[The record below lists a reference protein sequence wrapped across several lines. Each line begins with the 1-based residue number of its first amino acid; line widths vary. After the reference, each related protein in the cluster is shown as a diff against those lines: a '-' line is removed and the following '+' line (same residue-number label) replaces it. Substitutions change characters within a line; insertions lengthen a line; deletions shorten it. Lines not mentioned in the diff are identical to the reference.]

1 MNARPTAAA
10 AVGLA
15 ALALAAIASCIRQE
29 APEAAPAPAASAPE
43 SPEPQVR
50 IGLQVGA
57 TSVSIGGAAAL
68 TVTQPDGTPVT
79 RIAPGEAWRVVIAGQ
94 ALQLISPSGRSTAP
108 AEAVTIIPED
118 QNDAVRAGR
127 RDYRGTLDILRDRTG
142 LSVINRVGLE
152 AYLGGVVGGEM
163 GRRDSSE
170 MEALLAQAV
179 VSRTYA
185 LRNMGRW
192 RAEGFDF
199 QATVS
204 DQVYG
209 GVQGENPLA
218 LEAVRETRGQVITAG
233 GAPIDAFFFS
243 TCGGHTADGT
253 EAFRGAERSYLHS
266 IADVDGSGVA
276 YCSISPRYHWRD
288 EWSGEALR
296 SILTRTL
303 HETGL
308 VSGEVG
314 RIRNVAADGRTA
326 SGRVA
331 RLAVT
336 TTAGTVSV
344 DGPRI
349 RRVLQTTNGEILRS
363 NVFELTVSSQGG
375 TVSRLVADG
384 RGAGHGV
391 GMCQWGAVGRARAG
405 QRYPQIL
412 AAYFQGTQLQRYY

>member
-1 MNARPTAAA
+1 LTARLTPAAVVAVA

-15 ALALAAIASCIRQE
+15 VLASCIRQE
-29 APEAAPAPAASAPE
+29 APESAPLPAAAVPQA
-43 SPEPQVR
+43 PEPQVR

-57 TSVSIGGAAAL
+57 TSVTIGGAAAL
-68 TVTQPDGTPVT
+68 TVTQPDGTPVA

-94 ALQLISPSGRSTAP
+94 ALQLISPTGRSTAP
-108 AEAVTIIPED
+108 AEAVSLVPED

-142 LSVINRVGLE
+142 LSVINRIGLE

-163 GRRDSSE
+163 GRRDTSE
-170 MEALLAQAV
+170 MEALRAQAV

-199 QATVS
+199 QATVA

-218 LEAVRETRGQVITAG
+218 MQAVRETRGQVITAG

-253 EAFRGAERSYLHS
+253 EAFRGAERPYLRS
-266 IADVDGSGVA
+266 IADVDASGVA

-288 EWSGEALR
+288 EWSGDALR
-296 SILTRTL
+296 SVLNRTL

-308 VSGEVG
+308 VSGELG

-331 RLAVT
+331 RLAIST
-336 TTAGTVSV
+336 STGTISV

-349 RRVLQTTNGEILRS
+349 RRVLATTNGEILRS
-363 NVFELTVSSQGG
+363 NVFELTVSTQGG
-375 TVSRLVADG
+375 SVSRLVADG
-384 RGAGHGV
+384 MGAGHGV

-405 QRYPQIL
+405 QRYAEIL

>member
-1 MNARPTAAA
+1 MSARLTAAA
-10 AVGLA
+10 AAGFAALGLA
-15 ALALAAIASCIRQE
+15 VLASCIHQE
-29 APEAAPAPAASAPE
+29 APESAPVPAAAAPQG
-43 SPEPQVR
+43 PEPQVR

-57 TSVSIGGAAAL
+57 ASVMIGGAAAL

-79 RIAPGEAWRVVIAGQ
+79 RIASGEAWRVVIAGQ
-94 ALQLISPSGRSTAP
+94 ALQLVSPSGRSTAP
-108 AEAVTIIPED
+108 TEAVSVIPED
-118 QNDAVRAGR
+118 QNDAVRIGR
-127 RDYRGTLDILRDRTG
+127 RDYRGTLDLFRDRTG

-170 MEALLAQAV
+170 MEALRAQAV

-192 RAEGFDF
+192 RADGFDF
-199 QATVS
+199 QSTVA

-218 LEAVRETRGQVITAG
+218 MQAVRDTRGLVITAA

-253 EAFRGAERSYLHS
+253 EAFRGAERSYLRS
-266 IADVDGSGVA
+266 IADVDAAGVA

-296 SILTRTL
+296 SVLSRTL
-303 HETGL
+303 RETGL
-308 VSGEVG
+308 ASGDVG
-314 RIRNVAADGRTA
+314 RIRDVVAEGRTA

-331 RLAVT
+331 RLAIAT
-336 TTAGTVSV
+336 SSGTLSV

-349 RRVLQTTNGEILRS
+349 RRVLQTTDGEILRS
-363 NVFELTVSSQGG
+363 TVFELAVSKDGG
-375 TVSRLVADG
+375 SVSRLVVNG
-384 RGAGHGV
+384 MGAGHGV

-405 QRYPQIL
+405 QRYPDIL

>member
-1 MNARPTAAA
+1 MRARLTPAAA
-10 AVGLA
+10 AGIA
-15 ALALAAIASCIRQE
+15 ALALAALASCIHQE
-29 APEAAPAPAASAPE
+29 APEAAPVATPAAPQG
-43 SPEPQVR
+43 PEPQVR

-57 TSVSIGGAAAL
+57 TSVTIGGAAAL
-68 TVTQPDGTPVT
+68 TVTQPDGTPVV

-94 ALQLISPSGRSTAP
+94 ALQLVSPSGRSTAP
-108 AEAVTIIPED
+108 TEAVSIVPED
-118 QNDAVRAGR
+118 QNDAVRTGR

-170 MEALLAQAV
+170 MEALRAQAV

-199 QATVS
+199 QATVA

-218 LEAVRETRGQVITAG
+218 MQAVRETRGQVITAG

-253 EAFRGAERSYLHS
+253 EAFRGAERPYLRS
-266 IADVDGSGVA
+266 IADVDASGVA
-276 YCSISPRYHWRD
+276 YCSISPRFHWRD
-288 EWSGEALR
+288 EWSGDALR
-296 SILTRTL
+296 SVLNRTL
-303 HETGL
+303 RQTGL
-308 VSGEVG
+308 ASADVG
-314 RIRNVAADGRTA
+314 RIRDLAADGRTA

-331 RLAVT
+331 RLAIT
-336 TTAGTVSV
+336 TSSGTISV

-349 RRVLQTTNGEILRS
+349 RRVLETTNGEILRS
-363 NVFELTVSSQGG
+363 NVFELTASRDGG
-375 TVSRLVADG
+375 SVSRLLVNG
-384 RGAGHGV
+384 MGAGHGV

-405 QRYPQIL
+405 QRYTEIL
-412 AAYFQGTQLQRYY
+412 TAYFQGTQLQRYY